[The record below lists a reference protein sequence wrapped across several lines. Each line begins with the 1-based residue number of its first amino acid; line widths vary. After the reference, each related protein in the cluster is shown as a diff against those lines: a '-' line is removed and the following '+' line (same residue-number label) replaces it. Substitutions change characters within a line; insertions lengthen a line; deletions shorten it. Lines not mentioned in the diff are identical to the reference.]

1 MGSKGKRNKKQR
13 TSSTGGRRS
22 GRAGQ
27 RREAANQRLTLLI
40 GGLSVGLVALVAIV
54 FFVTVVSQ
62 TEASDFEVAVYQG
75 QEELG
80 GDDVNFNDVLTAG
93 KPVILNFWGG
103 DCPPC
108 RAEMPDLQ
116 RFYDGHE
123 ASVTL
128 LGLDVGKY
136 RGLGTEQS
144 ALSLL
149 EELEITYPA
158 GTPPNSKPLSA
169 YNVSGLPSTVFFDSN
184 GQVFRQWDGLINERQ
199 LEDVVSGLLDQ
210 S

>member
-1 MGSKGKRNKKQR
+1 MGSKGKRAKKQR
-13 TSSTGGRRS
+13 TSSTAGGRT
-22 GRAGQ
+22 GRAAQ
-27 RREAANQRLTLLI
+27 RRESATQRLTLVI
-40 GGLSVGLVALVAIV
+40 GGLAIGLVVLVAIV
-54 FFVTVVSQ
+54 FFVGVVSQ
-62 TEASDFEVAVYQG
+62 TEASDFEVTVYQG

-116 RFYDGHE
+116 QFYDEHQ
-123 ASVTL
+123 AAVTL

-136 RGLGTEQS
+136 RGLGTKQS

-169 YNVSGLPSTVFFDSN
+169 YDVSGLPSTVFFDSN
-184 GQVFRQWDGLINERQ
+184 GQVFRQWDGLINARQ
-199 LEDVVSGLLDQ
+199 LEDVISGLLDE